1 MHISLGSP
9 LKAGQSTSSQ
19 AQRCEILLLS
29 ATVRTIIGH
38 ESASDWFYIL
48 DRLLLEPVLE
58 DTELSLRQMNLSRK
72 KERKKK
78 RSPVEIIGFL
88 AIAAFVVGIV
98 WLMFFT
104 SPQSSGQTTT
114 SAAHSLAADFV
125 LTDVDGTTFRLSDY
139 RGKVVVLEFMRTTC
153 GACVTQEPR
162 MRELRS
168 RFGGDVV
175 TVMISVDPTGDT
187 EEILR
192 QHRDQNLPGWIA
204 IRDTSGVTGKY
215 NIEATP
221 TILIIDTNGYIAYEH
236 VGVTESSVL
245 IGEVSSV
252 A

>member
-1 MHISLGSP
+1 M
-9 LKAGQSTSSQ
+9 
-19 AQRCEILLLS
+19 LLS
-29 ATVRTIIGH
+29 
-38 ESASDWFYIL
+38 
-48 DRLLLEPVLE
+48 
-58 DTELSLRQMNLSRK
+58 RQMDLSRR

-78 RSPVEIIGFL
+78 RSPVEIVGFL

-98 WLMFFT
+98 WLVFFT
-104 SPQSSGQTTT
+104 SPQNPAQTTP
-114 SAAHSLAADFV
+114 AHPLAADFV
-125 LTDVDGTTFRLSDY
+125 LTDVDGGTFRLSDY
-139 RGKVVVLEFMRTTC
+139 RGKVVVLEFMQTTC

-175 TVMISVDPTGDT
+175 MAIISVNPVGDT

-192 QHRDQNLPGWIA
+192 QHRDQNLPSWIA
-204 IRDTSGVTGKY
+204 IRDTSGVTGTY
-215 NIEATP
+215 NVEATP
-221 TILIIDTNGYIAYEH
+221 TILIIDKNGYIAYQH